1 MSNTKYAPC
10 LDRAQMEHLARLLGE
25 EVTGSK
31 LPLLLEQV
39 YLHDRPEL
47 STKWKEYI
55 THLLYTKM
63 RSNART
69 RL

>member
-39 YLHDRPEL
+39 YLHDRANVQI
-47 STKWKEYI
+47 K
-55 THLLYTKM
+55 
-63 RSNART
+63 AV
-69 RL
+69 

>member
-47 STKWKEYI
+47 STKWKRI
-55 THLLYTKM
+55 
-63 RSNART
+63 
-69 RL
+69 